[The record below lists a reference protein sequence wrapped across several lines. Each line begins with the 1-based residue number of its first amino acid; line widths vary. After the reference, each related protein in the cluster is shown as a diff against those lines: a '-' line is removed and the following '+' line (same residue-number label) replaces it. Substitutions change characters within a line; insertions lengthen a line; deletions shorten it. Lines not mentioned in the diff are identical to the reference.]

1 MTAAF
6 FRVFFW
12 ASLMNACG
20 WDWCTSLQGAEWW
33 GHATSS
39 RCLLSGCVLCPP
51 GSKRKWERIPSQS
64 VWKMTHRIIF
74 CISNITLAFL
84 PMYQYSQALAP
95 AASLVYFYL
104 YISCVM
110 PQSIHLPIFYI
121 LFSFTFSHFFSQA
134 GTERP
139 KLQLTQCNSCNHN
152 VPRAQ
157 LTPSLVIVILLISG
171 PNETGQKSSGVL
183 GSLWPVWGRKMQ
195 LAWGMFLHR
204 EGTHGSQKQCSKGWN
219 RRCLCSSPLRSVDTL
234 QNPAQLWSLSPVIF
248 LGREEGNRLRSR
260 SAKLMPLL

>member
-12 ASLMNACG
+12 ASLMNACR
-20 WDWCTSLQGAEWW
+20 WDWCMFPQGAEWW

-39 RCLLSGCVLCPP
+39 RCLLSGCVLCPL

-95 AASLVYFYL
+95 AESLMYFYL
-104 YISCVM
+104 YILRNASVN
-110 PQSIHLPIFYI
+110 IFTHFYI
-121 LFSFTFSHFFSQA
+121 SFSFTFSHFFSQA
-134 GTERP
+134 GTKRR

-152 VPRAQ
+152 IPTHAVF
-157 LTPSLVIVILLISG
+157 G
-171 PNETGQKSSGVL
+171 NCDSSHF
-183 GSLWPVWGRKMQ
+183 R
-195 LAWGMFLHR
+195 
-204 EGTHGSQKQCSKGWN
+204 T
-219 RRCLCSSPLRSVDTL
+219 
-234 QNPAQLWSLSPVIF
+234 
-248 LGREEGNRLRSR
+248 
-260 SAKLMPLL
+260 